1 MARKTMLDSTKKEK
15 EKEKEKQLGLRRQD
29 VIFVIGIVAFALAIG
44 SLGYYYT
51 TQFDLL
57 DSFYNASLILSGM
70 GPAEAVESVAGKFF
84 ASFYAIFSGFV
95 IIVIITI
102 FIQRLVIEEL
112 E

>member
-1 MARKTMLDSTKKEK
+1 MARKTVLDSIKKEK

-57 DSFYNASLILSGM
+57 DSFIMPL
-70 GPAEAVESVAGKFF
+70 
-84 ASFYAIFSGFV
+84 
-95 IIVIITI
+95 
-102 FIQRLVIEEL
+102 
-112 E
+112 

>member
-1 MARKTMLDSTKKEK
+1 MARKTALGTNKDDDKARQR
-15 EKEKEKQLGLRRQD
+15 QLGLRRED
-29 VIFVIGIVAFALAIG
+29 VIFAVGIVAFALAIG

-70 GPAEAVESVAGKFF
+70 GPAEAVESVTGKYF

-95 IIVIITI
+95 VIVIITI